1 MSKNPLNLDKTW
13 LQAQL
18 ADAHWQDLA
27 ENHIPNYTLS
37 CRWFG
42 AKNAAIK
49 RFDIILNERLGND
62 EFVAY
67 LVFVEV
73 VFQSAYTETYFLPI
87 TFAPKAAKPEKRWQ
101 ICPAICGGEEG
112 YLVDA
117 LSTEAFRNFL
127 FSQMAGQRTVPL
139 TNGRLDF
146 KKGKQLKPQEV
157 KSELLNAEQSNT
169 TIVYNGEYYLKIYR
183 KLFRDSNPDFEL
195 TQHLSERAGYPH
207 SPTFMGSIN
216 LLRPNMYTVTL
227 GLMQMRVDNE
237 GTAWDWMLAQTE
249 RFYHN
254 LARRKLSEEQIP
266 KVPLYKP
273 LPAEKLPLILL
284 DLIGIEALGRIEL
297 LAKRTAEMHLALF
310 QEYEN
315 KNFIPINFNE
325 DYQVWLLN
333 RLLYQLDNRLALL
346 ENTIEK
352 FEPQAKSWAESFLDR
367 SDEVKNRILHFNYQ
381 FLNSQRIRV
390 HGDYHLGQ
398 VLVTQ
403 QDFVILD
410 FEGEPESTIRDRK
423 VKQPP
428 LKDVA
433 GMCRSFHYAVFA
445 TIFNGKASGLEEE
458 FAAEAGGRYYRAI
471 VAVFLNAY
479 VQAAFEKGLDIGYYK
494 EIDYLLRYHIL
505 EKAIYELGYEL
516 NSRPNWATIP
526 LKGIMQIL
534 NND

>member
-1 MSKNPLNLDKTW
+1 MALHLQQNW
-13 LQAQL
+13 LKANIPEDFWQEL
-18 ADAHWQDLA
+18 ATT
-27 ENHIPNYTLS
+27 HIPAYTLT

-49 RFDIILNERLGND
+49 RFDIILNERIGND
-62 EFVAY
+62 DFAAY
-67 LVFVEV
+67 LLFVEV

-101 ICPAICGGEEG
+101 ICPITCGDEEG

-117 LSTEAFRNFL
+117 ISTESFRNFM
-127 FSQMAGQRTVPL
+127 FNQMAGQRMVPL
-139 TNGRLDF
+139 EIGRLEF

-169 TIVYNGEYYLKIYR
+169 TIVYNGAYFLKIYR

-195 TQHLSERAGYPH
+195 TQHLSERAGYAH

-227 GLMQMRVDNE
+227 GLMQMRVENE
-237 GTAWDWMLAQTE
+237 GTAWDWMLKQVE
-249 RFYHN
+249 RFYRN
-254 LARRKLSEEQIP
+254 LERRKLTEGQIP

-273 LPAEKLPLILL
+273 LPAEKLPLTLL
-284 DLIGIEALGRIEL
+284 DLIGIEALERIEL

-346 ENTIEK
+346 ENTFEK
-352 FEPQAKSWAESFLDR
+352 FDDQAKEWAANFLER

-381 FLNSQRIRV
+381 YLNSQRIRV

-398 VLVTQ
+398 VLVSTN
-403 QDFVILD
+403 DFVILD

-445 TIFNGKASGLEEE
+445 TIFNGNAAGLESD
-458 FAAEAGGRYYRAI
+458 FAFEAGGRYYRAI

-516 NSRPNWATIP
+516 NSRPNWVTIP

>member
-1 MSKNPLNLDKTW
+1 MAKPMQIDQPW
-13 LQAQL
+13 LTAELTDAFWQEL
-18 ADAHWQDLA
+18 ATA
-27 ENHIPNYTLS
+27 HIPKYTLA

-42 AKNAAIK
+42 AKSAAIK
-49 RFDIILNERLGND
+49 RFDIILKERVGNED
-62 EFVAY
+62 FTAY
-67 LVFVEV
+67 LLFVEV

-87 TFAPKAAKPEKRWQ
+87 SFVPTANKPEKGWRV
-101 ICPAICGGEEG
+101 CEATCGNTSG

-117 LSTEAFRNFL
+117 LSLPAFRAFL
-127 FSQMAGQRTVPL
+127 FTQMTGQRTVAL
-139 TNGRLDF
+139 QSGRLEF
-146 KKGKQLKPQEV
+146 KKGKSLKPQEV
-157 KSELLNAEQSNT
+157 QSEILNAEQSNT
-169 TIVYNGEYYLKIYR
+169 TIVYNNNYYLKIYR

-195 TQHLSERAGYPH
+195 TQHLSERASYAY

-227 GLMQMRVDNE
+227 GLMQMRVDHE
-237 GTAWDWMLAQTE
+237 GGAWDWMLKQVE
-249 RFYHN
+249 RFFSN
-254 LARRKLSEEQIP
+254 LERRKLTEEQIP

-284 DLIGIEALGRIEL
+284 DLIGIEALERIAL

-315 KNFIPINFNE
+315 KNFIPINFTE

-346 ENTIEK
+346 DNTFEK
-352 FEPQAKSWAESFLDR
+352 FDTQAKAWAKSFLER
-367 SDEVKNRILHFNYQ
+367 SDEVKNRILHFNYEV
-381 FLNSQRIRV
+381 LNSQRIRV

-398 VLVTQ
+398 VLVSTN
-403 QDFVILD
+403 DFVILD

-428 LKDVA
+428 IKDVA

-445 TIFNGKASGLEEE
+445 TIFNGKAGKLEED
-458 FAAEAGGRYYRAI
+458 FAVEAGGRYYRAV

-479 VQAAFEKGLDIGYYK
+479 IQAAFEKGLDIGYYK

-516 NSRPNWATIP
+516 NSRPNWVTIP